1 MCLVSQTAVL
11 AGVGPGLGATVA
23 HKLANEHCSVGLL
36 ARSEDYL
43 NELAGELQTTEGD
56 AVAVPTDLSDPDQ
69 IERGFET
76 VREEFGQVDI
86 LIYNPSVPAPGQL
99 FDLSLDEFETV
110 WDVVVKGAFLCSRE
124 AASDMVDS
132 DGGTIIFTGTSLAKR
147 ALGNLLAWDSLGPAL
162 RGMAQSIARA
172 FNPEGVHVAY
182 AIIDGAIAAPGGE
195 SEVNR
200 PEDQMIDP
208 DEIAD
213 AYWYLIQQSPSAWT
227 FELDLRASADEMRY

>member
-1 MCLVSQTAVL
+1 MSRTAVI

-23 HKLANEHCSVGLL
+23 HKLATEQCSVGLL

-43 NELAGELQTTEGD
+43 IELTDELQTTEGD
-56 AVAVPTDLSDPDQ
+56 AIAVPTDLSDPDQ
-69 IERGFET
+69 IERGFER
-76 VREEFGQVDI
+76 VREEFGRIDI
-86 LIYNPSVPAPGQL
+86 LIYNPSVSARGQL
-99 FDLSLDEFETV
+99 FDLSPEDFERV
-110 WDVVVKGAFLCSRE
+110 WEVMIMGAFLCSRE
-124 AASDMVDS
+124 VAADMVDS

-172 FNPEGVHVAY
+172 FNPEGIHVAY
-182 AIIDGAIAAPGGE
+182 TIIDGAIAASGGE

-200 PEDQMIDP
+200 PEDRMIDP
-208 DEIAD
+208 VEVAD

-227 FELDLRASADEMRY
+227 FELDLRTSADEMRY